1 MKTKTTAKI
10 AALSVAALSA
20 AGMAFPAIAADYQ
33 DFRHQVEV
41 PHGERQ
47 VTAVYQPKTSIS
59 YRQVGNMTPNRPS
72 TARCIWQAEVSVERH
87 LQAPAGEGS
96 HVVRTLVPTKVIEGS
111 TNGRCA
117 QGKEQVNSAIARRSD
132 EVRAHVLAVAA
143 EDRNALMAELSIAK
157 GSPAG

>member
-1 MKTKTTAKI
+1 MKTIKAASI
-10 AALSVAALSA
+10 AAMSVAVLSTPALSSE
-20 AGMAFPAIAADYQ
+20 FQ
-33 DFRHQVEV
+33 DIRHQVEI

-47 VTAVYQPKTSIS
+47 VTAVYQPKTLVS
-59 YRQVGNMTPNRPS
+59 YRQIGNMSPNRPS
-72 TARCIWQAEVSVERH
+72 SARCLWKAEIAVERH

-96 HVVRTLVPTKVIEGS
+96 HVVRTLVPTKLIEGS

-117 QGKEQVNSAIARRSD
+117 QGKDQANTAIARRAD

-143 EDRNALMAELSIAK
+143 EDRTALMAELSIAQ

>member
-1 MKTKTTAKI
+1 MKTIKAASI
-10 AALSVAALSA
+10 AAMSVAVLSTPALASE
-20 AGMAFPAIAADYQ
+20 FQ
-33 DFRHQVEV
+33 DIRHQVEV

-47 VTAVYQPKTSIS
+47 VTAVYQPKTLVS
-59 YRQVGNMTPNRPS
+59 YRQIGNMSPNRPS
-72 TARCIWQAEVSVERH
+72 SARCLWKAEIAVERH

-96 HVVRTLVPTKVIEGS
+96 HVVRTLVPTKLIEGS

-117 QGKEQVNSAIARRSD
+117 QGKDQANTAIARRAD

-143 EDRNALMAELSIAK
+143 EDRTALMAELSIAQ

>member
-20 AGMAFPAIAADYQ
+20 AGLAFPATAADHH

-47 VTAVYQPKTSIS
+47 VTAVYQPKTMVS

-72 TARCIWQAEVSVERH
+72 TARCMWQAEIAVERH
-87 LQAPAGEGS
+87 LQAPAGQGS

-143 EDRNALMAELSIAK
+143 EDRNALMAELSIAE
-157 GSPAG
+157 GNPAG